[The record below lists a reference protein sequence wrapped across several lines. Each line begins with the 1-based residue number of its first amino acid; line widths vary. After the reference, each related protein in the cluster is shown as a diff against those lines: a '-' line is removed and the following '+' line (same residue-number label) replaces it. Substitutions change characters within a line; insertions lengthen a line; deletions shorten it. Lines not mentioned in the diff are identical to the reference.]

1 MSADMAAETTAD
13 TRASRSLSV
22 TNPDRPTGPLS
33 HRQIVTILIGLMMG
47 MFLAALD
54 QTIVASAMRTIADD
68 LRGLEHQAWA
78 TTAYLITATIVTP
91 LYGKLGDIYGRKKLF
106 IIAISIFIFGSV
118 LCTFATSMFSL
129 AAFRAVQGLGAGG
142 LFSLALAIIA

>member
-1 MSADMAAETTAD
+1 MTDSAPAAPPALSPGSATTTPAGP
-13 TRASRSLSV
+13 S
-22 TNPDRPTGPLS
+22 GPLS

-91 LYGKLGDIYGRKKLF
+91 LYGKLGDI
-106 IIAISIFIFGSV
+106 
-118 LCTFATSMFSL
+118 
-129 AAFRAVQGLGAGG
+129 
-142 LFSLALAIIA
+142 